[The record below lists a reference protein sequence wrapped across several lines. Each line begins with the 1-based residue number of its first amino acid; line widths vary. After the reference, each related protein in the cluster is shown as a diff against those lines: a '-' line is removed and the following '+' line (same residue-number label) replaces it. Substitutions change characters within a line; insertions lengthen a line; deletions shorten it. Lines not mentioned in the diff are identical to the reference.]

1 MEQMEKGMHS
11 EPRAAKVDSRDL
23 KISKVLNVKNKDVKV
38 MLLITE
44 LKQYQLKIEIFLS
57 EYKSNPDNWV
67 LENNIMKTKTERTII
82 RTNLGR

>member
-1 MEQMEKGMHS
+1 M
-11 EPRAAKVDSRDL
+11 L
-23 KISKVLNVKNKDVKV
+23 KKDVKV

-67 LENNIMKTKTERTII
+67 LETI
-82 RTNLGR
+82 

>member
-1 MEQMEKGMHS
+1 
-11 EPRAAKVDSRDL
+11 
-23 KISKVLNVKNKDVKV
+23 VLNVKNKDVKV

-67 LENNIMKTKTERTII
+67 LERQYNEKLRQKELSLEPIWADDYLDKYVLANTIWSS
-82 RTNLGR
+82 